1 MNCSALKEFDLRT
14 LSMSE
19 TDGHVNSQLLL
30 CRKYQEGYT
39 INYAIN
45 NSFLVVA
52 GAAAVAA
59 SQ

>member
-30 CRKYQEGYT
+30 CKKYQAGYT
-39 INYAIN
+39 INYAKN
-45 NSFLVVA
+45 NSFLVAA

>member
-1 MNCSALKEFDLRT
+1 
-14 LSMSE
+14 MSE
-19 TDGHVNSQLLL
+19 TDGHVNSQLPL

-39 INYAIN
+39 INYAKN
-45 NSFLVVA
+45 NSFLVAA